1 MKSRSP
7 FVARCFAMSILMLSC
22 ASVAWA
28 SPSNKWRIEV
38 SGGANSDGILT
49 LAVAPVGQEPVTVEI
64 PLSDGKGENAVA
76 STISKTL
83 KEKLGKG
90 FKVEVD
96 DGEDVLVKKRGST
109 PDFEIT
115 LVDSTVKGVRLR
127 LQHE

>member
-1 MKSRSP
+1 MNTQSLAGRLAALVLLLACVP
-7 FVARCFAMSILMLSC
+7 I
-22 ASVAWA
+22 AWA

-38 SGGANSDGILT
+38 SGGANADGSLI
-49 LAVAPVGQEPVTVEI
+49 LAVAPVGQEAITVEI
-64 PLSDGKGENAVA
+64 PLTDGKGENAVA
-76 STISKTL
+76 GTIRKTL

-96 DGEDVLVKKRGST
+96 DGEDVLVKTRGST

-115 LVDSTVKGVRLR
+115 LVESTVPGVRLH

>member
-1 MKSRSP
+1 MKSRNPSIT
-7 FVARCFAMSILMLSC
+7 RCFAISILMLSC

-38 SGGANSDGILT
+38 SGGANSDGTLT
-49 LAVAPVGQEPVTVEI
+49 LAVAPVGQESVTVEI

-76 STISKTL
+76 STISKAL
-83 KEKLGKG
+83 KEKLGKA

>member
-1 MKSRSP
+1 MKVRNP
-7 FVARCFAMSILMLSC
+7 LLVRRMAMSILLLSC

-38 SGGANSDGILT
+38 SGGANSDGSIT
-49 LAVAPVGQEPVTVEI
+49 LAVAPVGQDPVTVEI
-64 PLSDGKGENAVA
+64 PLTNGKGENAVA
-76 STISKTL
+76 SLISKSL
-83 KEKLGKG
+83 KAKLGKG

-96 DGEDVLVKKRGST
+96 DGEDVLVKQRGST

-115 LVDSTVKGVRLR
+115 LVNSTVKGVRLN

>member
-1 MKSRSP
+1 MKSRNPSIT
-7 FVARCFAMSILMLSC
+7 RCFAISILMLSC

-38 SGGANSDGILT
+38 SGGANSDGTLT
-49 LAVAPVGQEPVTVEI
+49 LAVAPVGQESVTVEI

-76 STISKTL
+76 STISKVL
-83 KEKLGKG
+83 KEKLGKA